1 MLLHEKFGNLI
12 VIKTFDRRAECRCA
26 CGTVVQVGFKTL
38 RKGHIISCGC
48 IANTERELYLWKD
61 LYLDLKVRIKRF
73 NRSDDNLLS
82 FNEFVEK
89 SKKNCVYCGKIPSNI
104 KKDRLGRKFGSGTI
118 ETKITYSGLDRINPN
133 LSYSN
138 ENTNSC
144 CRRCNFA
151 KNDATK
157 DSFIRTARGFSQL
170 YNLAIANEE
179 IEKRIKEKTL
189 ALHQSLLYLC
199 D

>member
-1 MLLHEKFGNLI
+1 MRLHEKFRNLI
-12 VIKTFDRRAECRCA
+12 VIKVFERRAECRCV
-26 CGTVVQVGFKTL
+26 CGAIVQVGFKTL
-38 RKGHIISCGC
+38 RNGHIISCGC
-48 IANTERELYLWKD
+48 MANIGRELHLWKD
-61 LYLDLKVRIKRF
+61 LYLDLKARIKRF
-73 NRSDDNLLS
+73 NRSIDNLLS

-89 SKKNCVYCGKIPSNI
+89 SKKNCVYCGKVPSNV
-104 KKDRLGRKFGSGTI
+104 KKDRLGGKFESGTI
-118 ETKITYSGLDRINPN
+118 GTKIIYSGLDRIDPN
-133 LSYSN
+133 LSYLN

-157 DSFIRTARGFSQL
+157 DSFIRTVRGFNQL
-170 YNLAIANEE
+170 YNLTMSNEE
-179 IEKRIKEKTL
+179 IEKEIKEKTL